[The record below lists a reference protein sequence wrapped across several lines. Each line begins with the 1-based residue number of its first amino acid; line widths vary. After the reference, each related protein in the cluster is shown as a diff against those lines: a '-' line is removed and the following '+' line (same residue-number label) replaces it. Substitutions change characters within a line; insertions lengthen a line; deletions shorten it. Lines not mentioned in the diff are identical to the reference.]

1 MCERYFLATF
11 LLLLFYYI
19 IIYFNFSQVKT
30 ILKSIFTSKKSFT
43 SSGYYFFKNNIN
55 FYLQHELLP

>member
-30 ILKSIFTSKKSFT
+30 ILKSIFTSKSHSLVQVIIF
-43 SSGYYFFKNNIN
+43 
-55 FYLQHELLP
+55 